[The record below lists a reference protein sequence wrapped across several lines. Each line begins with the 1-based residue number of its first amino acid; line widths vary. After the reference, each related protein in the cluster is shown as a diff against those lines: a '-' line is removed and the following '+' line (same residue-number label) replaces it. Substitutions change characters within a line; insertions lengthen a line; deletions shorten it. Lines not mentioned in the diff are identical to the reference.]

1 MAIDVVITQRG
12 IFKAPLTEADL
23 SPAGLRIGHWNQA
36 GALDPGPAADG
47 RVLCDGAQPGRGCF
61 LRAVPGEKGSVGL
74 RQTLPCTP
82 KDLEVFYGL
91 VKHICQVWSVVRF
104 TQDGTEYRL
113 SDIPQLKEGLLKSC
127 AGLLTTMAERWEA
140 DGEGVLTG
148 AVLPLYLEPEA
159 IARLKGGD
167 LAFFQSY
174 LSQKQAGER
183 YYAKP
188 SFYRHD
194 NGVDIL
200 GLYAVTEGVESLFP
214 VRPFVPPLYSVFLQ
228 DFHVTDEQVTE
239 WRVSLSQVWEE
250 NGQLTGKTLGYVPF
264 EDFAQRA
271 GLKQC
276 PWFDAKHV
284 VVQVDDLTKALG
296 NEE

>member
-1 MAIDVVITQRG
+1 MAVDIVITQKG
-12 IFKAPLTEADL
+12 IFKTPLTEADL

-36 GALDPGPAADG
+36 GALDPGAAADG

-91 VKHICQVWSVVRF
+91 VERFCRGWKTDRF
-104 TQDGTEYRL
+104 TQDGMDYRL
-113 SDIPQLKEGLLKSC
+113 SDIPRLKEGLLESC
-127 AGLLTTMAERWEA
+127 AGLLTAMAERWEA

-148 AVLPLYLEPEA
+148 AVLPLYIEPEG

-167 LAFFQSY
+167 LVFFQSY
-174 LSQKQAGER
+174 LSQKQAGDR

-200 GLYAVTEGVESLFP
+200 GLYAVTEGVESIFP
-214 VRPFVPPLYSVFLQ
+214 VRPFVPPLYSVYLQ
-228 DFHVTDEQVTE
+228 DFHVTDEQVTQ
-239 WRVSLSQVWEE
+239 WQVSLNQVWEE
-250 NGQLTGKTLGYVPF
+250 NGQLAGKTLGYVSF
-264 EDFAQRA
+264 EDFARRI
-271 GLKQC
+271 GLGRC
-276 PWFDAKHV
+276 RRFDAKHV
-284 VVQVDDLTKALG
+284 VVQADDLSKVLE
-296 NEE
+296 N

>member
-1 MAIDVVITQRG
+1 MAVDIVITQKG
-12 IFKAPLTEADL
+12 IFKTPLTEADL
-23 SPAGLRIGHWNQA
+23 SPAGLRVGHWNQA
-36 GALDPGPAADG
+36 GALDPGAAADG

-91 VKHICQVWSVVRF
+91 AERFCRGWKTDRF
-104 TQDGTEYRL
+104 TQDGEEYRL
-113 SDIPQLKEGLLKSC
+113 SDIPRLKEGLLKSC

-239 WRVSLSQVWEE
+239 WRVSLNRVWEE
-250 NGQLTGKTLGYVPF
+250 DGQLTGKTLGYVPF
-264 EDFAQRA
+264 EDFARRV
-271 GLKQC
+271 GLERC
-276 PWFDAKHV
+276 PRFDAKHV
-284 VVQVDDLTKALG
+284 VVQVDDLSKVLE
-296 NEE
+296 N

>member
-1 MAIDVVITQRG
+1 MAVDIVITQRG
-12 IFKAPLTEADL
+12 IFKTPLTEADL

-82 KDLEVFYGL
+82 RDLEVFYGL
-91 VKHICQVWSVVRF
+91 VERFCRGWKTDRF
-104 TQDGTEYRL
+104 TQDGMDYRL
-113 SDIPQLKEGLLKSC
+113 SDIPRLKEGLLESC
-127 AGLLTTMAERWEA
+127 SGLLKAMAERWEA

-148 AVLPLYLEPEA
+148 AVLPLYIEPEG

-174 LSQKQAGER
+174 LSQKQAGDR

-200 GLYAVTEGVESLFP
+200 GLYAVTEGVESIFP
-214 VRPFVPPLYSVFLQ
+214 VRPFVPPLYSVYLQ
-228 DFHVTDEQVTE
+228 DFHVTDEQVTQ
-239 WRVSLSQVWEE
+239 WQVSLNQVWEE
-250 NGQLTGKTLGYVPF
+250 NGQLAGKTLGYVSF
-264 EDFAQRA
+264 EDFARRI
-271 GLKQC
+271 GLGRC
-276 PWFDAKHV
+276 RRFDAKHV
-284 VVQVDDLTKALG
+284 VVQADDLSKVLE
-296 NEE
+296 N

>member
-1 MAIDVVITQRG
+1 MAVDIVITQKG
-12 IFKAPLTEADL
+12 IFKTPLTEADL
-23 SPAGLRIGHWNQA
+23 SPAGLRVGHWNQA
-36 GALDPGPAADG
+36 GALDPGAAADG

-91 VKHICQVWSVVRF
+91 AERFCRGWKTDRF
-104 TQDGTEYRL
+104 TQDGEEYRL
-113 SDIPQLKEGLLKSC
+113 SDIPRLKEGLLKSC
-127 AGLLTTMAERWEA
+127 SGLLKAMAERWEA

-148 AVLPLYLEPEA
+148 AVLPLYIEPEV

-167 LAFFQSY
+167 LALFQSY
-174 LSQKQAGER
+174 LSQKQAGDR

-200 GLYAVTEGVESLFP
+200 GLYAVTEGVESIFP
-214 VRPFVPPLYSVFLQ
+214 VRPFVPPLYSVYLQ

-239 WRVSLSQVWEE
+239 WRVSLNQVWEE

-264 EDFAQRA
+264 EDLARRI
-271 GLKQC
+271 GLERC
-276 PWFDAKHV
+276 RRFDAKHV
-284 VVQVDDLTKALG
+284 VVQADDLSKVLE
-296 NEE
+296 N